1 MTVGATEAFVTSRRG
16 TSLGRSAALAVPGLV
31 FLAVFFG
38 VPLAYMA
45 YRSFADPS
53 PENYLVFTQSSIYGT
68 SLVVTLRT
76 ATVVSLVCLVLG
88 YPYALLMLLARPWV
102 ALLLGTLVL
111 LPFWSSVLVRSYAW
125 TVLLQETGII
135 NSALMNLGII
145 SEPLPLIRNGF
156 AVTVGMTHV
165 LLPMMVLPL
174 YASMRHIDRDLIAAA
189 SGLGAPPLRAF
200 WKVFFPLSLPGV
212 GAGLLM
218 VFVQSIGFFIVPAL
232 LGSPRD
238 AMFSE
243 LIVTQ
248 VSALYRF
255 GVGSALGMT
264 LLVITLV
271 ALWVGTRFVR
281 IEHAIG
287 YTSR

>member
-1 MTVGATEAFVTSRRG
+1 MTAGAAEAPTTLVRERR
-16 TSLGRSAALAVPGLV
+16 LGGSTLLAIPGLV
-31 FLAVFFG
+31 FLALVFG
-38 VPLAYMA
+38 LPLGYMA
-45 YRSFADPS
+45 YRSVADPS
-53 PENYLVFTQSSIYGT
+53 PENYLVFTQSSIYLT

-76 ATVVSLVCLVLG
+76 AAVVSLVCLVLG

-125 TVLLQETGII
+125 TVILQETGIV
-135 NSALMNLGII
+135 NSALMSLGIV
-145 SEPLPLIRNGF
+145 SEPLPIIRNSF

-174 YASMRHIDRDLIAAA
+174 YASMRHIDRDLMAAA
-189 SGLGAPPLRAF
+189 SGLGATPLRAF

-238 AMFSE
+238 SMFSE

-248 VSALYRF
+248 VNALLRF
-255 GVGSALGMT
+255 GVGAALGMT

-271 ALWVGTRFVR
+271 VLGVGTRFVR
-281 IEHAIG
+281 IEQAIG